1 MNDNISDAAPDAGAV
16 SSSEAAEEAEVLGG
30 AIEAQVPVDVSDVP
44 AEEELAALEA
54 ELEAAEAAE
63 AEAEALA
70 AGEGALADATEDV
83 PMAVEQVADLN
94 GYQAAGGDYYQED
107 AANYYQGY

>member
-70 AGEGALADATEDV
+70 AATEDV